1 MSTSLLNTKNFSF
14 SLEYLSSTD
23 NGNIE
28 LIADAEVWITF
39 VHEGAGYK
47 NALGYYTHKND
58 NHLLVKLTLRIKLLF
73 FKCFL
78 RWFWWFINWAIK
90 YNCYI

>member
-1 MSTSLLNTKNFSF
+1 MLFLADVNASLPEYKKLDSHP
-14 SLEYLSSTD
+14 EYLSSTD

-28 LIADAEVWITF
+28 LIADAEVWTF

-58 NHLLVKLTLRIKLLF
+58 NPPASKLTLKIKLLF
-73 FKCFL
+73 FQMFYVGSGGL
-78 RWFWWFINWAIK
+78 LTGQ
-90 YNCYI
+90 

>member
-1 MSTSLLNTKNFSF
+1 LDSH
-14 SLEYLSSTD
+14 EYLSSTD

-47 NALGYYTHKND
+47 NALGYYTHKVMIPAKTD
-58 NHLLVKLTLRIKLLF
+58 IK
-73 FKCFL
+73 
-78 RWFWWFINWAIK
+78 R
-90 YNCYI
+90 